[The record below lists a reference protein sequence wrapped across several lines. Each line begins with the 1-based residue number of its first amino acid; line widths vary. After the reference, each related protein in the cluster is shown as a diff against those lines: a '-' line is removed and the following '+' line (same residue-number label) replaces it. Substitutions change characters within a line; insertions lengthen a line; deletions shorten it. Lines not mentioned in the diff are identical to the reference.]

1 MLLTGGMVAVFISEL
16 IGYGG
21 AGPLGCVT
29 AAFVA
34 LSYWTKQ
41 GWKVEDN
48 PATTEFEIFWR
59 IFQPIL
65 FSIAGARI
73 KLHELNTS
81 VVVIGCA
88 IIVSGVTIRLIATT
102 IVGIGCKLN
111 LKEKVFVAIAWMCK
125 AIVQVRYCYY

>member
-1 MLLTGGMVAVFISEL
+1 MSEY

-21 AGPLGCVT
+21 GGPLGCVT

-34 LSYWTKQ
+34 LSNWTRQ

-48 PATTEFEIFWR
+48 PATTAFEIFWR

-73 KLHELNTS
+73 KLKELNGS
-81 VVVIGCA
+81 VVIIGCA
-88 IIVSGVTIRLIATT
+88 IVLTGVVTRMLVTT
-102 IVGIGCKLN
+102 VVGIGCKLN
-111 LKEKVFVAIAWMCK
+111 LKEKVFVSIAWMCK
-125 AIVQVRYCYY
+125 AIVQVRNYKKINYFKKFIF

>member
-1 MLLTGGMVAVFISEL
+1 MLLTGGMVSVFISEL

-34 LSYWTKQ
+34 LSYWSKQ

-48 PATTEFEIFWR
+48 PATTAFEIFWR

-73 KLHELNTS
+73 KLNEINTG

-88 IIVSGVTIRLIATT
+88 IIVSGVIIRLIATT

-125 AIVQVRYCYY
+125 AIVQVSTFL